1 MVGAQHYHTT
11 AYHPAANGMVERLHR
26 QLKAAIMCHSTSRW
40 TEALPLVLLGVRS
53 AWKEDV
59 QASAAELVYGEP
71 LRLPGQFL
79 SPSDDHTT
87 ADMTQLATRLRSHMA
102 KLTPKSTT
110 WHRISP
116 FYVPRDLNNSSHVFL
131 RQDHVRRSLEPPY
144 AGPFKVLERHPK
156 YYKVEVSGKPVNV
169 SLDRL
174 KSPSLIEEAQVPAT
188 DPASAALQ
196 PAPAA
201 PTEIRSRSG
210 RRVRFQI
217 GRAHV

>member
-1 MVGAQHYHTT
+1 MGAQHYHTT

-174 KSPSLIEEAQVPAT
+174 KPAYLMKEAQLPAAH
-188 DPASAALQ
+188 PAPAALQ

-210 RRVRFQI
+210 QRVRFPD
-217 GRAHV
+217 RYRP